1 MQDNFKIGDFI
12 EWKRTFT
19 FEDVQKFSI
28 ISGDV
33 NPVHLNTDYAA
44 STPFGR
50 PIVHG
55 MLVSSLFSG
64 IIANEIPGP
73 GSIYLHQS
81 LDFKAPV
88 FHNTQ
93 VIARVEITNI
103 RLDKPIFELATICS
117 DVEGNVLIIGK
128 AVVVK
133 K

>member
-12 EWKRTFT
+12 EWKRAFT
-19 FEDVQKFSI
+19 LEDVKKFAA
-28 ISGDV
+28 ISGDI

-44 STPFGR
+44 STQFGR

-55 MLVSSLFSG
+55 ILVSSLFSA
-64 IIANEIPGP
+64 IIASELPGP

-88 FHNTQ
+88 FHNDL
-93 VIARVEITNI
+93 VLARVEITNM
-103 RLDKPIFELATICS
+103 RLDKPIFELATTCS
-117 DVEGNVLIIGK
+117 DENGNVLIVGK
-128 AVVVK
+128 AIVIK